1 MNSKRVS
8 LSHSMPS
15 AFLFLLI
22 GLFAVCSLTLT
33 LIGTRV
39 YRHVTDDA
47 AGNSDS
53 QMVLSYLCNKVR
65 TFDTQGSITLTTLNG
80 IPVLC
85 LSEDV
90 DGEPYQTEIYVYQGT
105 LRESFGSASD
115 PFNPENGENLVEVS
129 ALQFSL
135 ISPNLLETTVV
146 LPNGDTRT
154 LRMALRAGPAQEAN

>member
-1 MNSKRVS
+1 MSQNRAS
-8 LSHSMPS
+8 LSHSVSS

-22 GLFAVCSLTLT
+22 GLFAVCSLILT
-33 LIGTRV
+33 LIGSRV
-39 YRHVTDDA
+39 YNRVTNSA

-53 QMVLSYLCNKVR
+53 QLVLSYLCNKVR
-65 TFDTQGSITLTTLNG
+65 TFDTQGSITLSVLDG

-90 DGEPYQTEIYVYQGT
+90 YGEPYETDIYVYQGT
-105 LRESFGSASD
+105 LRESFGPAGD
-115 PFNPENGENLVEVS
+115 VFNPGSGERLVDVS
-129 ALQFSL
+129 SLRFSL
-135 ISPNLLETTVV
+135 VSPSLLETTVV